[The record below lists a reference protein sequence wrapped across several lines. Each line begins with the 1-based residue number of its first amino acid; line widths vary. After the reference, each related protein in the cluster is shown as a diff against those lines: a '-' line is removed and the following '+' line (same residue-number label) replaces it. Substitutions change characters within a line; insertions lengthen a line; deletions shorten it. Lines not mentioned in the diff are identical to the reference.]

1 MGSVGRV
8 EKRKAAVRDPDS
20 LEVRR
25 PNLASRKSVT
35 MSIIQ
40 FCYQRESEINKI
52 AQLVGE
58 TLLVV
63 INLTKN
69 NKLVFGFTG

>member
-1 MGSVGRV
+1 MGSVGWV

-35 MSIIQ
+35 MSIMQ
-40 FCYQRESEINKI
+40 F
-52 AQLVGE
+52 
-58 TLLVV
+58 LLSAR
-63 INLTKN
+63 IGN
-69 NKLVFGFTG
+69 

>member
-1 MGSVGRV
+1 MENPWAQFGWV

-40 FCYQRESEINKI
+40 FCYQKESEINKI
-52 AQLVGE
+52 VQLVGE
-58 TLLVV
+58 TSTTPRGYQL
-63 INLTKN
+63 
-69 NKLVFGFTG
+69 NKK